1 MGKNINAPKPIKAFF
16 NSFSQVVFVENIIS
30 GFLIMAAFF
39 VWSYEVS
46 NWHIGILAVVAAI
59 VGNVTAKV
67 LSIDDDTIASGL
79 CGFCPVLVGA
89 GAAVFYSVA
98 GKDANGAIIV
108 ATGSQL
114 MGAYI
119 IAILG
124 SILVVPL
131 QLIINGLCGKLGLP
145 GFTLPFIV
153 MTWFLI
159 LVSQGSGLLTACG
172 WMNGV
177 PVAGGLV
184 GVAAEGAAPAAAATF
199 GSIDWVKALT
209 LGLSEIY
216 IMDTVIGSILIFLG
230 FAIDNWKNA
239 IKIALVI
246 VATILLG
253 IAFQV
258 SGGTLNA
265 GVFTY
270 NAILVLM
277 GMETFSKNKDNPAR
291 YWTLIVLGIVTVAL
305 VDYSL
310 PSIVGTFG
318 LSNLTFPFVLV
329 TWGLLFL
336 EQQLPEK
343 WFAK

>member
-46 NWHIGILAVVAAI
+46 NWNIGILAVVAAI
-59 VGNVTAKV
+59 VGNVTAKF
-67 LSIDDDTIASGL
+67 LAIDDDTIAAGL

-89 GAAVFYSVA
+89 AAAVFFA
-98 GKDANGAIIV
+98 QDGGILD
-108 ATGSQL
+108 
-114 MGAYI
+114 AYI

-131 QLIINGLCGKLGLP
+131 QMIINGLCGKLGLP
-145 GFTLPFIV
+145 GFTMPFIA

-159 LVSQGSGLLTACG
+159 LVSQGSGLLTACN
-172 WMNGV
+172 WMKDV

-184 GVAAEGAAPAAAATF
+184 GAAGGTAPVAATF
-199 GSIDWVKALT
+199 ANIDWTKALT

-216 IMDTVIGSILIFLG
+216 IMDTVIGSALIFLG
-230 FAIDNWKNA
+230 FAVDNWKNA
-239 IKIALVI
+239 IKIAGVI

-253 IAFQV
+253 IAFRV
-258 SGGTLNA
+258 DVNTLNA

-277 GMETFSKNKDNPAR
+277 GMETFSKNKDNAAR
-291 YWTLIVLGIVTVAL
+291 YWTLIVLGIVSVVL

-310 PSIVGTFG
+310 PSIVNTFG

-336 EQQLPEK
+336 EQHLPEK

>member
-1 MGKNINAPKPIKAFF
+1 MGRNINAPKWVRAFF

-30 GFLIMAAFF
+30 GFLILAAFF

-46 NWHIGILAVVAAI
+46 NYHIAILAIVAAI
-59 VGNVTAKV
+59 VGNLTAKAMGT
-67 LSIDDDTIASGL
+67 SDDTIASGL
-79 CGFCPVLVGA
+79 SGFCPVLVGA
-89 GAAVFYSVA
+89 AAAVFFA
-98 GKDANGAIIV
+98 QDGIIIDAYIV
-108 ATGSQL
+108 AV
-114 MGAYI
+114 
-119 IAILG
+119 LG
-124 SILVVPL
+124 SILTVPL
-131 QLIINGLCGKLGLP
+131 QMIINGLCGKLGLP

-153 MTWFLI
+153 MTWFII
-159 LVSQGSGLLTACG
+159 LVSQNSSLLTACS
-172 WMNGV
+172 WMKEV
-177 PVAGGLV
+177 PVAGALV
-184 GVAAEGAAPAAAATF
+184 GAEGAVAPAAATFAT
-199 GSIDWVKALT
+199 IDWTKALT

-216 IMDTVIGSILIFLG
+216 IMDTVIGSILIFLA
-230 FAIDNWKNA
+230 FAIDKWQNA

-253 IAFQV
+253 VAFQV

-277 GMETFSKNKDNPAR
+277 GMETFSKNKDNPGR
-291 YWTLIVLGIVTVAL
+291 YWTLIVIGIVSVVM
-305 VDYSL
+305 VDYAL

-343 WFAK
+343 WLAK